1 MFPDL
6 MEDHA
11 MWRLPSISA
20 ISLTL
25 AMALF
30 CHDAPAQEISSFNRD
45 NSSTSMAGTPKGWTF
60 GGNAVNRYRTWTDI
74 AQGLPGG
81 GRCSIIATDWHFS
94 TGTHLRSPDVPANQF
109 ATVMQAISAQD
120 YRGKRVRFSAQLSSV
135 EVVGQAGLWMRVD
148 GENGKV
154 LKFDDMGSRPVN
166 GTTPWTG
173 YDVVLDIPAESAV
186 IQFGYLLAG
195 EGKVKAAAFRLE
207 VVDASTPPTAAGV
220 PKPDENLSK
229 TPRNL
234 EIHL

>member
-20 ISLTL
+20 ISLALT
-25 AMALF
+25 MALF
-30 CHDAPAQEISSFNRD
+30 CHGVSAQDTSSFNIS
-45 NSSTSMAGTPKGWTF
+45 SSTTSMVGPPKDWTF

-74 AQGLPGG
+74 AQGLSGG
-81 GRCSIIATDWHFS
+81 GRCSIIEAMWHSS

-166 GTTPWTG
+166 GTTSWTG
-173 YDVVLDIPAESAV
+173 YDVVLDIPVESAV

-207 VVDASTPPTAAGV
+207 VVDASTPATAADV
-220 PKPDENLSK
+220 PKAKEDLSK

-234 EIHL
+234 ELHL